1 MFWSDQTG
9 WFGHSRTWGNYS
21 FYLTLIFTLTG
32 GYLGK
37 LGSLVTL
44 EYRAIAASIL
54 LSSPLP
60 LEATQCSSV
69 AFSKGGD
76 ENRIGAAIT
85 LCSRVIRLPSV
96 PGWPP
101 ARVEM
106 GRIGAI
112 TTLCSRVIRPP
123 SVPRWPPAR
132 VGMGIE
138 KDSLTT
144 LCSRV
149 VSPPSIPEWPEIGVD
164 EEKREEMV
172 NYPVFL
178 SGLG

>member
-1 MFWSDQTG
+1 
-9 WFGHSRTWGNYS
+9 
-21 FYLTLIFTLTG
+21 
-32 GYLGK
+32 
-37 LGSLVTL
+37 V
-44 EYRAIAASIL
+44 IAASVL
-54 LSSPLP
+54 LSSPLS

-69 AFSKGGD
+69 AFSKGRD
-76 ENRIGAAIT
+76 ESRIGAAIT

-106 GRIGAI
+106 R
-112 TTLCSRVIRPP
+112 
-123 SVPRWPPAR
+123 
-132 VGMGIE
+132 IE

-164 EEKREEMV
+164 EEKREEIV